1 MMKTRRLFYENVYQK
16 DFEAEVLFCGEDEA
30 GTYVILDQT
39 VFYPEGGG
47 QPADRGVLCPEHDGG
62 VHETC
67 ENRPES
73 AAGAAATSGEP
84 ESSGS
89 LSMKR
94 SGQISVL
101 DVQYAG
107 ESGEDIRHYVD
118 QPLSAGTKVHG
129 FIDWERR
136 FDLMQ
141 QHSGEHIVSG
151 CVHKKYGYD
160 NVGFHMGEDVITID
174 FNGLLDEVQLLQVE
188 KEVNDY
194 IWENRPARIFFPDA
208 EERKRLPF
216 RSKKELT
223 GEVRLVEFP
232 GGDLCACCGLHVEA
246 AGEIGLVKLLSVK
259 HFREGVRVEMVSG
272 KRALRLLHQHLEA
285 NSRVAVELSVKPDQ
299 TPEAVRHLQDEIYA
313 LKGQIASLR
322 QEQFAMRASQC
333 RGKGSVL
340 VLEQNLDAAEV
351 RKEADAVLDTCGGIC
366 VVISLEEPRSEKQK
380 DGNNGAGGKYAIGQR
395 DGDVRELVKEMNGAL
410 SGKGGGKPFF
420 AQGFLQAEKKDI
432 VDFFTRKGFMIV

>member
-1 MMKTRRLFYENVYQK
+1 
-16 DFEAEVLFCGEDEA
+16 
-30 GTYVILDQT
+30 
-39 VFYPEGGG
+39 
-47 QPADRGVLCPEHDGG
+47 
-62 VHETC
+62 
-67 ENRPES
+67 
-73 AAGAAATSGEP
+73 
-84 ESSGS
+84 
-89 LSMKR
+89 
-94 SGQISVL
+94 
-101 DVQYAG
+101 
-107 ESGEDIRHYVD
+107 
-118 QPLSAGTKVHG
+118 
-129 FIDWERR
+129 
-136 FDLMQ
+136 
-141 QHSGEHIVSG
+141 
-151 CVHKKYGYD
+151 
-160 NVGFHMGEDVITID
+160 
-174 FNGLLDEVQLLQVE
+174 
-188 KEVNDY
+188 
-194 IWENRPARIFFPDA
+194 
-208 EERKRLPF
+208 
-216 RSKKELT
+216 
-223 GEVRLVEFP
+223 
-232 GGDLCACCGLHVEA
+232 
-246 AGEIGLVKLLSVK
+246 
-259 HFREGVRVEMVSG
+259 MVSG

-420 AQGFLQAEKKDI
+420 AQGSLQAEKKDI